1 MKYTLPSFIMCLIL
15 SVAAFAQGI
24 LLDEDFS
31 DWASIEQLDDT
42 GDNSATLGL
51 ESLAVTNDE
60 EFLYFRV
67 VFDREINLQSQNVI
81 LDIENQAFRL
91 EYKFGDGE
99 GRLFRSGTVSDVFHP
114 NIQLITSPTVSSNQF
129 EMRLGRRWN
138 VGSNSVNL
146 DSDIQIVMRIGING
160 DRLPDNGSITYAFDE
175 SRELEIQPFNPERIS
190 ETDMRICSYNVLRDR
205 IFDSDARA
213 AYTRL
218 LNSINA
224 DIYCFQEIY
233 DHDSGE
239 LLNRLFNIFGVLE
252 GSQWFDAKRG
262 GDLILISKYPIL
274 FAREIAGNAV
284 FVVDKDGQ
292 DIMVVNVHFACC
304 ERNNDRE
311 EEIDALLRFLREAR
325 LGNEN
330 YDLEEGTPLII
341 TGDTNFVGNADQLE
355 AILSGDIFNNGFYGP
370 DFNPD
375 WDNVGRLADVKPLTA
390 NTNVSYTWFS
400 DFSSFSPGRLDF
412 VFFTDSQLEQ
422 QNAFV
427 LDTRALSTSQLNQN
441 GLEFLDSNIASDH
454 RPIVAD
460 FRFQVSDVEDLSE
473 TAFPLPYPNPTYDW
487 INVSPKFRGELSLIN
502 LQGQVISTIHG
513 NRISTNGLPSGIYLL
528 KMLNDRNQVG
538 YHKVLI
544 NPI

>member
-1 MKYTLPSFIMCLIL
+1 M
-15 SVAAFAQGI
+15 
-24 LLDEDFS
+24 
-31 DWASIEQLDDT
+31 
-42 GDNSATLGL
+42 
-51 ESLAVTNDE
+51 
-60 EFLYFRV
+60 
-67 VFDREINLQSQNVI
+67 
-81 LDIENQAFRL
+81 
-91 EYKFGDGE
+91 
-99 GRLFRSGTVSDVFHP
+99 
-114 NIQLITSPTVSSNQF
+114 
-129 EMRLGRRWN
+129 
-138 VGSNSVNL
+138 
-146 DSDIQIVMRIGING
+146 
-160 DRLPDNGSITYAFDE
+160 
-175 SRELEIQPFNPERIS
+175 
-190 ETDMRICSYNVLRDR
+190 
-205 IFDSDARA
+205 
-213 AYTRL
+213 
-218 LNSINA
+218 
-224 DIYCFQEIY
+224 
-233 DHDSGE
+233 
-239 LLNRLFNIFGVLE
+239 
-252 GSQWFDAKRG
+252 
-262 GDLILISKYPIL
+262 
-274 FAREIAGNAV
+274 
-284 FVVDKDGQ
+284 
-292 DIMVVNVHFACC
+292 
-304 ERNNDRE
+304 
-311 EEIDALLRFLREAR
+311 RFLREAR

-473 TAFPLPYPNPTYDW
+473 TTFPLPYPNPTYDW